1 MQWVDK
7 PCLSSSGQKK
17 LKKTSQSVNIE
28 KYHTNM
34 VNSAFVNLP
43 EQIRKKGKVCRRA
56 NIFQKKEAFQNGRRK
71 ELCQS
76 MNGAN
81 SFNVG

>member
-1 MQWVDK
+1 
-7 PCLSSSGQKK
+7 
-17 LKKTSQSVNIE
+17 LKKISESVNIE
-28 KYHTNM
+28 KYHTDM
-34 VNSAFVNLP
+34 VNSAFVNLL
-43 EQIRKKGKVCRRA
+43 EKIRRKGKVCRRA

-71 ELCQS
+71 ELCPS